1 MNYSKESLKLHEKLK
16 GKIDVVSKVE
26 VKTRDDL
33 SLAYTPG
40 VAEPCRKIN
49 ENKEDVYKYTSK
61 GNLIA
66 VVTDGTAVLGLGDI
80 GPEAA
85 MPVMEGKSVLFK
97 EFAGVNAFP
106 ICLDTKDTEEIVET
120 VKRLAP
126 TFGGINLEDIS
137 APRCVEIETKLK
149 EALDIP
155 VFHDDQHGTAIVV
168 SAGLINALKI
178 VKKEFKD
185 LKIVVNGA
193 GAAGGSILK
202 MLISLGAEDI
212 LLCDSKGI
220 VYEGN
225 ERNNWYKEELAK
237 ITNKENIQGT
247 LKDAMVDADVFIGVS
262 VGDVVNEDMIKSMN
276 KDSIVLAMAN
286 PTPEIMPEKALN
298 AGCRVYGSGRS
309 DFANQINN
317 VLAFPGIFRGALD
330 VRASDINEEMKLAA
344 AYAIANIIKE
354 EELKEDYII
363 PDALDKRIAVDV
375 SKAVSK
381 AAKES
386 GVARI

>member
-1 MNYSKESLKLHEKLK
+1 
-16 GKIDVVSKVE
+16 
-26 VKTRDDL
+26 
-33 SLAYTPG
+33 
-40 VAEPCRKIN
+40 
-49 ENKEDVYKYTSK
+49 
-61 GNLIA
+61 
-66 VVTDGTAVLGLGDI
+66 
-80 GPEAA
+80 

-97 EFAGVNAFP
+97 EFAGVDAFP
-106 ICLDTKDTEEIVET
+106 ICLNTNDVDEIVET
-120 VKRLAP
+120 VKRLSP

-137 APRCVEIETKLK
+137 APRCVEIENKLK

-155 VFHDDQHGTAIVV
+155 VFHDDQHGTAVV
-168 SAGLINALKI
+168 TSAGLINALKI
-178 VKKEFKD
+178 VGKEFND

-193 GAAGGSILK
+193 GAAGGSIIK

-237 ITNKENIQGT
+237 MTNKDKKQGT
-247 LKDAMVDADVFIGVS
+247 LKDAMVGADVFIGVS
-262 VGDVVNEDMIKSMN
+262 VGDVVDEEMIKSMN
-276 KDSIVLAMAN
+276 NDSIVLAMAN

-330 VRASDINEEMKLAA
+330 VRATDINEEMKLAA

-354 EELKEDYII
+354 EDLNEDYVI
-363 PDALDKRIAVDV
+363 PDALDKRIAEEVA
-375 SKAVSK
+375 KAVSR
-381 AAKES
+381 AARET